1 MINFSLLTPMTHTF
15 IIAAREIGAAC
26 GTSIRCIR
34 SSQELK
40 FSYVIQGKDS

>member
-1 MINFSLLTPMTHTF
+1 LTPMASTF

-34 SSQELK
+34 LSQEFK
-40 FSYVIQGKDS
+40 FSFVIQGKDS